1 MEHEPMTKIKVLLA
15 DDHALVRQGLRKLLE
30 TEPDIT
36 VVGEAE
42 TGWQALQWAKERSPD
57 VVVMDL
63 AMPSLN
69 GMDATRLILKEAPQ
83 TRVLVLSSYSED
95 EYVHQMTEAGAAGY
109 LLKQTAATELIKGIR
124 EVMKGNVF
132 FCSAIL
138 ERISQNLRQ
147 ALMREMPEVKGL
159 RQLSP
164 RELEIVQLI
173 AEGKANME
181 IAPQLRISIKTVEKH
196 RQAAMNKLNIHNV
209 AGLTRYAISKGMIMA
224 GIGSAGPA
232 GYSRSPRHP
241 CHAPNP
247 RAGCGSLGAA
257 TRRRQAAA

>member
-1 MEHEPMTKIKVLLA
+1 MTKIKVLLA

-69 GMDATRLILKEAPQ
+69 GMDATRLIMKEAPQ

-109 LLKQTAATELIKGIR
+109 VLKQTAATELIKGIR
-124 EVMKGNVF
+124 EVMSGNVF
-132 FCSAIL
+132 FCPAIL
-138 ERISQNLRQ
+138 KRTSQNHRQ
-147 ALMREMPEVKGL
+147 AFLRDMPEAKGP

-164 RELEIVQLI
+164 RESEIVQLI
-173 AEGKANME
+173 AEGNANKQ
-181 IAPQLRISIKTVEKH
+181 IAPQLGISVKTVEKH
-196 RQAAMNKLNIHNV
+196 RQAAMNKLNIHDV
-209 AGLTRYAISKGMIMA
+209 AGLTRYAISKGLIA
-224 GIGSAGPA
+224 RGIGPLDPQVTAARHANLAMPPTQEPDSGVSA
-232 GYSRSPRHP
+232 RRQM
-241 CHAPNP
+241 
-247 RAGCGSLGAA
+247 AA
-257 TRRRQAAA
+257 QAAA